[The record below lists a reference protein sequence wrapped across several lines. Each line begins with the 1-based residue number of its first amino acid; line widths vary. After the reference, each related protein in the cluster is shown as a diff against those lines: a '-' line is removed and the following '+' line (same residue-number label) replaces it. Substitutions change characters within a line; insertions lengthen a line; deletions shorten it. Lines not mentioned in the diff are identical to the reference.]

1 MAKGRVLNGVL
12 SGEALDSR
20 QLAGEMAC
28 LLVGWVLVPL
38 CRSPI

>member
-20 QLAGEMAC
+20 QLAGEMAAKAEVC
-28 LLVGWVLVPL
+28 HA
-38 CRSPI
+38 C